1 MEFRLAKE
9 EDIDTVYDYIRK
21 LAVFESREDDF
32 KLDKE
37 TLYRAMFVDDLG
49 EVMLATED
57 GKIIGYC
64 FFYHVFS
71 SFSGL
76 TKMYL
81 EDMYIDEQYRGGGRG
96 REFFRQ
102 MAKTALSRGYGSM
115 IWGALDWNVS
125 AIGLYLKIGAEVE
138 NGRSHFELPL
148 DKMGKLISE

>member
-1 MEFRLAKE
+1 MEFRLANK

-49 EVMLATED
+49 EVMLAMED

-71 SFSGL
+71 FII
-76 TKMYL
+76 MC
-81 EDMYIDEQYRGGGRG
+81 
-96 REFFRQ
+96 FC
-102 MAKTALSRGYGSM
+102 
-115 IWGALDWNVS
+115 
-125 AIGLYLKIGAEVE
+125 
-138 NGRSHFELPL
+138 
-148 DKMGKLISE
+148 